1 MDERLARMCLAS
13 VVEPGRPGV
22 ARLLAEFGAEVA
34 WQAMVSGAESS
45 PLAQRARRVD
55 PKAVREA
62 TAALGLRFVIPSDPE
77 WPARLDDLDGC
88 EPVNDLSGVP
98 VGLWVGG
105 RGELAQ
111 LCHTSVSMVG
121 SRASTA
127 YGDTVAADLAA
138 ELSEGGRTVISGG
151 AYGIDAA
158 AHRGCLSGRT
168 PSVAV
173 LAGGLDEA
181 YPSGHRPLFE
191 RIADKGALVSEL
203 APGEHPTRVR
213 FLARNRVIAAL
224 SAGTVL
230 VEAAARS
237 GARNT
242 VTWAN
247 ALARVVMA
255 VPGPVT
261 SATSVTPHRL
271 IREAEAVLVTS
282 AADIVELLDPM
293 GRGRRWETGDHR
305 VTDGLDP
312 TLLRLFEAIPGRG
325 GLPAAELALRAGCS
339 LPACLAGLE
348 ELVQLD
354 LVAQDQAG
362 AWRLAPGAT
371 STRAGG

>member
-1 MDERLARMCLAS
+1 MDERLARMCLAA

-22 ARLLAEFGAEVA
+22 GRLLDEFGAEA
-34 WQAMVSGAESS
+34 TWQAMVTGAESS
-45 PLAQRARRVD
+45 TLAQRARRVD
-55 PKAVREA
+55 PEA
-62 TAALGLRFVIPSDPE
+62 LAAATRSLGLRFLTPSDPQ
-77 WPARLDDLDGC
+77 WPTRLGDLEDC
-88 EPVNDLSGVP
+88 EPVNELSGVP
-98 VGLWVGG
+98 IGLWLGG
-105 RGELAQ
+105 PADLAE
-111 LCHTSVSMVG
+111 LCHKAVSIVG
-121 SRASTA
+121 SRASTG
-127 YGDTVAADLAA
+127 YGDTVAAEIAA

-158 AHRGCLSGRT
+158 AHRGCLAGRS
-168 PSVAV
+168 PSIAV

-191 RIADKGALVSEL
+191 RIAEKGLLVSEL

-213 FLARNRVIAAL
+213 FLARNRLIAAL
-224 SAGTVL
+224 SPGTVL

-247 ALARVVMA
+247 VLARVVMA

-271 IREAEAVLVTS
+271 IRDAEAILVS
-282 AADIVELLDPM
+282 CAADIVELLDPM
-293 GRGRRWETGDHR
+293 GRARRWDSGDHR

-312 TLLRLFEAIPGRG
+312 TLLRLFEVIPGRG
-325 GLPAAELALRAGCS
+325 SLPASELALRADCS

-348 ELVQLD
+348 ELIQLQ
-354 LVAQDQAG
+354 LVAQDPSG
-362 AWRLAPGAT
+362 AWRLAPGV
-371 STRAGG
+371 TRRRTAG